1 MQKMTC
7 RTVAA
12 VGMVLAFSTS
22 AGAVNQERI
31 PELPRDGR
39 DDGSGATITGCVGRG
54 TATGTYV
61 LTRTAKEDE
70 AAARGAVRRPP
81 IVLSSTDIDMGR
93 HVGHSVTV
101 TGSYAREWAP
111 AFATTA
117 ATEKSAPV
125 GVVDDSRKAPRT
137 FTVKSLKVVA
147 DSCSQPAD

>member
-7 RTVAA
+7 RAVVA

-22 AGAVNQERI
+22 AGAVNQDRI
-31 PELPRDGR
+31 PELQRDGR
-39 DDGSGATITGCVGRG
+39 DDGPGATITGCVGRG

-61 LTRTAKEDE
+61 LTRTAKEDV
-70 AAARGAVRRPP
+70 AAAKGTTRRPP
-81 IVLSSTDIDMGR
+81 VVLSSTDIDIGR

-111 AFATTA
+111 AFATAA
-117 ATEKSAPV
+117 ATEKAAAL
-125 GVVDDSRKAPRT
+125 GVDDSSRKAPQT